1 MNSREFGPDKPR
13 FWTQITYDTEA
24 EQAML
29 SRHFGSFRIR
39 REQMFTMAAVE
50 ILTNGLGF
58 GLSAEL
64 DMGVLPDGE
73 PVPLM
78 SYSFIEYVMGLDLSA
93 TDVLEIGGGQS
104 TRFWAK
110 RARKVDVIDH
120 DVGWLKGDEIDQRPN
135 VSVIEIQA
143 DGYVSALSSSTRKYA
158 MVVLDCGANR
168 LECAKAAI
176 HLLADDGMFVLD
188 NSDWYPNT
196 AAVLREQD
204 LIQVDFADFRPKHQY
219 RCTTSIFLR
228 PSFRPKPRSH
238 QLPLPPIGG
247 KDVAPNNA
255 WDVPSR

>member
-1 MNSREFGPDKPR
+1 MNSRESGTDKPR
-13 FWTQITYDTEA
+13 FWTQITYNTDA

-29 SRHFGSFRIR
+29 DRHFGSFRIR
-39 REQMFTMAAVE
+39 REQMFTMAAME

-58 GLSAEL
+58 ALSAEL
-64 DMGVLPDGE
+64 ETGVFPDLE

-78 SYSFIEYVMGLDLSA
+78 SYSFVEYVMGLDLSE

-104 TRFWAK
+104 TLFWAK
-110 RARKVDVIDH
+110 RARIVEVIDH
-120 DVGWLKGDEIDQRPN
+120 DFSWLKRDEIGQRPN

-143 DGYVSALSSSTRKYA
+143 DGYVPALSSRERKYG

-168 LECAKAAI
+168 FECAKAAI
-176 HLLADDGMFVLD
+176 HLLAPDGMFVLD

-196 AAVLREQD
+196 AALLREQD
-204 LIQVDFADFRPKHQY
+204 LIQVDFADFRPNHQY
-219 RCTTSIFLR
+219 RCTTSIFFR
-228 PSFRPKPRSH
+228 PSFRPKPRGR

-255 WDVPSR
+255 WDLPSR

>member
-1 MNSREFGPDKPR
+1 MNAREFGPDKPR
-13 FWTQITYDTEA
+13 FWTQVTYETEA

-39 REQMFTMAAVE
+39 REQMFAMAAME
-50 ILTNGLGF
+50 ILANDLGF
-58 GLSAEL
+58 ALSAEL
-64 DMGVLPDGE
+64 ETGVLPDRE

-93 TDVLEIGGGQS
+93 IDVLEIGGGQS
-104 TRFWAK
+104 THFWAK
-110 RARKVDVIDH
+110 RARIVDVIDH
-120 DVGWLKGDEIDQRPN
+120 DLGWLKRDDIDQPSN
-135 VSVIEIQA
+135 VSLVEIQA
-143 DGYVSALSSSTRKYA
+143 DGYVSTLSSTKQKYG

-176 HLLADDGMFVLD
+176 HLLSADGIFVLD

-196 AAVLREQD
+196 AALLREQD
-204 LIQVDFADFRPKHQY
+204 LIQVDFADFRPNHQY

-228 PSFRPKPRSH
+228 PSFRPKPRAQ

-255 WDVPSR
+255 WDLPSC